1 MVELELTYLAKTLPA
16 NLKDCP
22 SKKIIDLY
30 VDNGTDHSD
39 LRIRQN
45 GNTYELT
52 RKVPVEGTDSSK
64 QLETT
69 IVLNEAEFNS
79 LSKTTSRKVEKT
91 RYFFEFEGRTAE
103 FDVFEGDLSG
113 LVVVDFE
120 FEEEKEKDSFEM
132 PEFCLAEITQEK
144 FIAGG
149 VLAGKTFSDIESE
162 LRRFHYSKLELA

>member
-1 MVELELTYLAKTLPA
+1 MVELELTYLAKTLPT

-22 SKKIIDLY
+22 SKRIVDLY

-39 LRIRQN
+39 LRIRQS
-45 GNTYELT
+45 GDKYEIT

-69 IVLNEAEFNS
+69 IVLNEAEFES
-79 LSKTTSRKVEKT
+79 FSKIKSRRVEKT
-91 RYFFEFEGRTAE
+91 RYFFDYEGRTAE
-103 FDVFEGDLSG
+103 FDVFEGDLDG
-113 LVVVDFE
+113 LVVIDFE

-132 PEFCLAEITQEK
+132 PEFCLVEITQEK

-149 VLAGKTFSDIESE
+149 VLAGKTLSDIESD
-162 LRRFHYSKLELA
+162 LKRFNYSKLALD